1 MSDRTDAFG
10 RAYAGSQRQIQT
22 YVNRRRADLDAA
34 ILRGL
39 PELAAEGAQFEW
51 VSPLEEERFNEYQD
65 GVFLGALG
73 LLDLSGMLAEFWPQG
88 GPVWDALARVNLP
101 GSHRTGVLLVE
112 AKSYPQEMY
121 SNGCCASEASRGQ
134 IVRALQK
141 TQRWRCV

>member
-65 GVFLGALG
+65 GRREAPRGMPWAGLVVLG
-73 LLDLSGMLAEFWPQG
+73 
-88 GPVWDALARVNLP
+88 
-101 GSHRTGVLLVE
+101 RTSVE
-112 AKSYPQEMY
+112 
-121 SNGCCASEASRGQ
+121 R
-134 IVRALQK
+134 
-141 TQRWRCV
+141 

>member
-10 RAYAGSQRQIQT
+10 RAYAGSRRQIQT

-51 VSPLEEERFNEYQD
+51 VSPLEDERFNEYQD

-88 GPVWDALARVNLP
+88 CPVWDAR
-101 GSHRTGVLLVE
+101 
-112 AKSYPQEMY
+112 
-121 SNGCCASEASRGQ
+121 SEEHTSE
-134 IVRALQK
+134 LQSL
-141 TQRWRCV
+141 R